1 MTRTFGKWMSFQW
14 RRAKDPWSECWEQP
28 NSTRPMSELKR
39 FSLRPL
45 TVVCSGVC
53 FVDYKIWMC
62 GGNPSSVVNTGSS
75 CMHWMQVCFDVLRV
89 FGCDSITLWGC
100 ISITF
105 QTRPSWFKGNLSAV
119 IYWTEILQPVAVSY
133 LHNLGQDSKSG
144 THRARVIA
152 DNLQTVERMEK
163 HVNGPDH
170 KLPEKLGDWA
180 PAHAGLTHTTT
191 LPHLQHI
198 PAEEWAATLQPHLTR
213 PLARVRMTC
222 QIALAT

>member
-14 RRAKDPWSECWEQP
+14 RRAKDSWSECWEQP
-28 NSTRPMSELKR
+28 NSTQPISELKR

-53 FVDYKIWMC
+53 FIDYKIWMC
-62 GGNPSSVVNTGSS
+62 GTNPSSVVNTGSS
-75 CMHWMQVCFDVLRV
+75 CMHWMQVCIDGLRV
-89 FGCDSITLWGC
+89 FGCDSITVWGC

-105 QTRPSWFKGNLSAV
+105 QTRPSWFKGYLSAV

-133 LHNLGQDSKSG
+133 LHNLAQDSRSG
-144 THRARVIA
+144 SHSARVIA

-170 KLPEKLGDWA
+170 KVPVGIERLHMLAWP
-180 PAHAGLTHTTT
+180 T
-191 LPHLQHI
+191 
-198 PAEEWAATLQPHLTR
+198 QPHFPTCNTS
-213 PLARVRMTC
+213 PLRN
-222 QIALAT
+222 